1 MSMETKFSGCPL
13 PFCRKIASTRAFFG
27 AATPFHFPRRRN
39 PINCTLARGRNGL
52 FAPLEVLGI
61 SWRAASKRW
70 TCAIQCEFA
79 RLNFSTSASS
89 SRRRGIFDSRAK
101 YTFMR
106 ARLPR
111 PSDPQSQLG
120 KMPALCGNLF
130 EMSVEGTKHEA
141 YFK

>member
-1 MSMETKFSGCPL
+1 L

-101 YTFMR
+101 YTYSCVPDCYALATRNRNWEKCRRFAVTFSKCR
-106 ARLPR
+106 WKV
-111 PSDPQSQLG
+111 LG
-120 KMPALCGNLF
+120 TRRIF
-130 EMSVEGTKHEA
+130 E
-141 YFK
+141 

>member
-1 MSMETKFSGCPL
+1 MTESNQRRLNGYSAAV
-13 PFCRKIASTRAFFG
+13 IAA
-27 AATPFHFPRRRN
+27 
-39 PINCTLARGRNGL
+39 
-52 FAPLEVLGI
+52 VQK
-61 SWRAASKRW
+61 RAAQSFTAHGRLAIRKNSSFQEFLVW

-130 EMSVEGTKHEA
+130 EMSVEGTRHEA

>member
-1 MSMETKFSGCPL
+1 
-13 PFCRKIASTRAFFG
+13 
-27 AATPFHFPRRRN
+27 
-39 PINCTLARGRNGL
+39 
-52 FAPLEVLGI
+52 
-61 SWRAASKRW
+61 
-70 TCAIQCEFA
+70 
-79 RLNFSTSASS
+79 
-89 SRRRGIFDSRAK
+89 
-101 YTFMR
+101 MR